1 MNFAE
6 RMGAK
11 GAKGREKSG
20 NCNQPSN
27 LKAFRHRDPQV
38 SDDEN
43 VSKNVFI
50 KLNEGFEGPFL
61 ISAAATAQSV

>member
-50 KLNEGFEGPFL
+50 VIFKTERGVRRPLPD
-61 ISAAATAQSV
+61 